1 MSDILTCSD
10 EDDNICWTIWKHI
23 EVRIKSLTITKRE
36 WYKNGGILT
45 NPTAFGLNGSN
56 LMVGGESGHEGII
69 PLSTLWEQ
77 LDKNFDK
84 LTDNLVN
91 SLSKGN
97 DKDLTVNLL
106 LDGKV
111 VTATVVKNINQ
122 QTRLNGKSPLR

>member
-1 MSDILTCSD
+1 
-10 EDDNICWTIWKHI
+10 
-23 EVRIKSLTITKRE
+23 
-36 WYKNGGILT
+36 
-45 NPTAFGLNGSN
+45 
-56 LMVGGESGHEGII
+56 MVGGEAGQEGII

-77 LDKNFDK
+77 LDKNFNK

-91 SLSKGN
+91 SLGKGN
-97 DKDLTVNLL
+97 DKDISINLL

>member
-1 MSDILTCSD
+1 MG
-10 EDDNICWTIWKHI
+10 NK
-23 EVRIKSLTITKRE
+23 KRE
-36 WYKNGGILT
+36 WYKNGGIMT

-56 LMVGGESGHEGII
+56 LMVGGESGQEGII

-122 QTRLNGKSPLR
+122 QTRLNGKSPLRQ